1 MGRSKIWR
9 KVQTTPQTKDVATP
23 KNQGVNEE
31 AKIMSE
37 AETKTEEETSE
48 TEETE
53 EPEELEA
60 GLEEETTEEA
70 AGTITEEEEVK
81 EEEKKPEEAA
91 PEAEAEKAV
100 TEEVQK
106 PKREKEEEIV
116 EERFYT
122 IPLRRAWIMPRR
134 KRTPRAMRIIRSFV
148 TKHMKIGATKTEEE
162 ETDEEKEERLI
173 ISAELNEKIW
183 ARGIQKPPRRIKVRC
198 VKDAEG
204 AVTVYPVEGD

>member
-1 MGRSKIWR
+1 MGCSKIWR
-9 KVQTTPQTKDVATP
+9 KVQATPQTEDVATS
-23 KNQGVNEE
+23 KNQGINEE

-48 TEETE
+48 AEEAE
-53 EPEELEA
+53 EPEEV
-60 GLEEETTEEA
+60 GTGVEEETAEEA
-70 AGTITEEEEVK
+70 AEIVT

-91 PEAEAEKAV
+91 PEAEAEKGVAV
-100 TEEVQK
+100 EEEVKK

-148 TKHMKIGATKTEEE
+148 TKHMKIGTTKTEEE